1 MLMQASRESVPIEV
15 SLELTHHCNYRCE
28 HCYIPNFQAPDRMP
42 TARVMTLLEELA
54 DTGTLY
60 LTLTGGEI
68 FLRRDWYEIAQRARE
83 LGFSLR
89 LFSNGFLIDD
99 AIADRVQTLYC
110 TMEISLY
117 SVRAET
123 FEAVTRRAGSFN
135 KTIAGIE
142 KVRARGIETIL
153 KMPLM
158 THNYDQVGEVSAYAA
173 RIGAGFM
180 SFGKIV
186 PRKDGDLTP
195 LRVRV
200 PERDL
205 ETYYGGPYSGC
216 SQPPQTSGEVADG
229 PLCAAGSRF
238 ASISSAGEVQ
248 ACNIL
253 PGSGGS
259 VLEKPF
265 GEIWRESKWLNF
277 VRNIRREDLHTC
289 GTCSKLS
296 YCGRCHAQAMIED
309 GDILGPSSW
318 AKEHAEAVE
327 RIAARSGVA
336 KTSVV
341 SSVASS
347 VASSDPDS

>member
-1 MLMQASRESVPIEV
+1 MSFPMPAATRMLVEASRNSIPIEV

-28 HCYIPNFQAPDRMP
+28 HCYIPDFQAPDRMP

-54 DTGTLY
+54 DTGTFY

-68 FLRRDWYEIAQRARE
+68 FLRRDWYPIAQRARQ

-89 LFSNGFLIDD
+89 LFSNGYRIDE
-99 AIADRVQTLYC
+99 AIADQIASLHC

-123 FEAVTRRAGSFN
+123 FEAVTRRPGSFER
-135 KTIAGIE
+135 TIAGIE
-142 KVRARGIETIL
+142 RVRSRGIETIL

-158 THNYDQVGEVSAYAA
+158 THNYRQVDEVAAYAA
-173 RIGAGFM
+173 SIGAGFL

-195 LRVRV
+195 LGVRV

-205 ETYYGGPYSGC
+205 ETYYGGPHSGC
-216 SQPPQTSGEVADG
+216 SIDGVVSDG

-238 ASISSAGEVQ
+238 ASINSAGEVQ

-259 VLEKPF
+259 VLEKSF

-277 VRNIRREDLHTC
+277 VRNIRARDLHTC
-289 GTCSKLS
+289 RSCEKLS

-309 GDILGPSSW
+309 GDILGPSTW
-318 AKEHAEAVE
+318 AREHAEAVE
-327 RIAARSGVA
+327 RIAARSRGA
-336 KTSVV
+336 ATT
-341 SSVASS
+341 
-347 VASSDPDS
+347 D